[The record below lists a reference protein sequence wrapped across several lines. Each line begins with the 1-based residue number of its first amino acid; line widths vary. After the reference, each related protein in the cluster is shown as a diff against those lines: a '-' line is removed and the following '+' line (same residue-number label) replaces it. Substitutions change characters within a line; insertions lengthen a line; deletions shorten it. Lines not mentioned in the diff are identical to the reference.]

1 MSVCLRVRVSFSLSL
16 PVASSRTK
24 STVCFLYVSARDN
37 RVSRE
42 GGVCS
47 GKVMVT
53 LSKNTDLRISPLL
66 PCVCVCVCVRVCAR
80 ASLSLSVT
88 SSRSKPTFCS
98 LYVSARDNRVTHEWQ
113 LSVAG

>member
-66 PCVCVCVCVRVCAR
+66 PCVCVCVCACVRAR
-80 ASLSLSVT
+80 VSLSLSL
-88 SSRSKPTFCS
+88 C
-98 LYVSARDNRVTHEWQ
+98 DEQ
-113 LSVAG
+113 QI